1 MIFKNKYYYFKSVL
15 KNDFCE
21 KVLDFG
27 QKKLKKSGIQATIK
41 KDINTSINKNKKNK
55 INEKSIDEI
64 KKEKINV
71 DEVNFRDSEICF
83 LNENWIFEKI
93 IPYINHANKN
103 AGWNFEYSVIEPVQF
118 TKYGKN
124 QYYGWH
130 IDGQGDVY
138 GAYQDNFKNK
148 KLRGLVRKLSVTI
161 NLSGDENYEGG
172 NLKFDFG
179 PNTQGERFIECTEIR
194 PKGSIIVFP
203 SFTYHQVTPVTKGTR
218 YSLVMWICGKP
229 FC

>member
-1 MIFKNKYYYFKSVL
+1 MI
-15 KNDFCE
+15 
-21 KVLDFG
+21 
-27 QKKLKKSGIQATIK
+27 
-41 KDINTSINKNKKNK
+41 
-55 INEKSIDEI
+55 
-64 KKEKINV
+64 
-71 DEVNFRDSEICF
+71 
-83 LNENWIFEKI
+83 
-93 IPYINHANKN
+93 
-103 AGWNFEYSVIEPVQF
+103 
-118 TKYGKN
+118 
-124 QYYGWH
+124 
-130 IDGQGDVY
+130 
-138 GAYQDNFKNK
+138 
-148 KLRGLVRKLSVTI
+148 KLSVTI